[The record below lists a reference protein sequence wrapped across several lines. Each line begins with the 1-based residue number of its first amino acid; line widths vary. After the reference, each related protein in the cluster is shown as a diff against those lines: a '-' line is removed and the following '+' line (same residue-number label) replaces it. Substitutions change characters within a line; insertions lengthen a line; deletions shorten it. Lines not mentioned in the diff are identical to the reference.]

1 MVVPEYQ
8 DGKTDFTVE
17 LTEAIT
23 GKLSNRQ
30 GDKIVS
36 KEKPKVIVDM
46 REFRSELPCLIHKR
60 GLEVVP
66 VTITVSLQLKK
77 SKNYLNFFKNS
88 RSAITF

>member
-8 DGKTDFTVE
+8 DGKTDFTDDLPEIV
-17 LTEAIT
+17 T

-30 GDKIVS
+30 ADKIVS

-66 VTITVSLQLKK
+66 VTITVSFT
-77 SKNYLNFFKNS
+77 SK
-88 RSAITF
+88 

>member
-23 GKLSNRQ
+23 GKLSSRQ
-30 GDKIVS
+30 GDKVVS

-66 VTITVSLQLKK
+66 VTITVSLQKGFTFK
-77 SKNYLNFFKNS
+77 INYSTIS
-88 RSAITF
+88 RLVITF

>member
-8 DGKTDFTVE
+8 DGKTDFTDDLPEIV
-17 LTEAIT
+17 T

-30 GDKIVS
+30 ADKIVS

-66 VTITVSLQLKK
+66 VTITVSFTTK
-77 SKNYLNFFKNS
+77 
-88 RSAITF
+88 

>member
-17 LTEAIT
+17 LPEVVTA
-23 GKLSNRQ
+23 KLSNRQ
-30 GDKIVS
+30 ADKVVS

-66 VTITVSLQLKK
+66 VTITVSLL
-77 SKNYLNFFKNS
+77 
-88 RSAITF
+88 

>member
-8 DGKTDFTVE
+8 DGKTDFIVE
-17 LTEAIT
+17 LTEELT

-30 GDKIVS
+30 ADKIVS

-66 VTITVSLQLKK
+66 VTITVSAQ
-77 SKNYLNFFKNS
+77 
-88 RSAITF
+88 

>member
-8 DGKTDFTVE
+8 DGKTDFIDELVE
-17 LTEAIT
+17 VVA
-23 GKLSNRQ
+23 GKSNRQ
-30 GDKIVS
+30 ADKIIS

-66 VTITVSLQLKK
+66 VTITVSFTRTLH
-77 SKNYLNFFKNS
+77 FFIKTLTNL
-88 RSAITF
+88 

>member
-17 LTEAIT
+17 LTEVVT

-30 GDKIVS
+30 ADKVVS

-66 VTITVSLQLKK
+66 VTITVSLL
-77 SKNYLNFFKNS
+77 
-88 RSAITF
+88 

>member
-17 LTEAIT
+17 LVEAVT

-30 GDKIVS
+30 ADKIIS

-66 VTITVSLQLKK
+66 VTITVSIKRGVCN
-77 SKNYLNFFKNS
+77 SKNL
-88 RSAITF
+88 

>member
-17 LTEAIT
+17 LTEAVA
-23 GKLSNRQ
+23 GKVSNRQ
-30 GDKIVS
+30 ADKIVS

-66 VTITVSLQLKK
+66 VTITVSLQ
-77 SKNYLNFFKNS
+77 
-88 RSAITF
+88 